1 VLAVGATERRSGQV
15 VVEMVGFD
23 QRHVEASL
31 TLEQARD
38 LAQALVDAAQLE
50 VLPGRGGT
58 GRTSAMRTR

>member
-1 VLAVGATERRSGQV
+1 
-15 VVEMVGFD
+15 MVGFD